1 MRINTNVNAMN
12 AQAHLNNTNK
22 VLGSSLE
29 KLSSGLRINKAA
41 DDASGMAIADKL
53 RTQAS
58 SLNQSIRNANDGI
71 ALVQIADM
79 AMSEQSNI
87 LDTIKTK
94 LIQAKN
100 GTTSGEG
107 IVAIGRDIQKL
118 LTNLNDIA
126 SNTNYNG
133 NTLLQAGNADKD
145 KHANF
150 IFQVGE
156 LGNQTIEVKS
166 ANMIAANTG
175 SAGGS
180 LGLAKGQLNSMVN
193 STGASVAY
201 DSATGSVTFSTVT
214 AASAVALD
222 ASATGFETNALIG
235 GGSAIAS
242 LTAAGA
248 GKAANAVKAE
258 LDKYLSGKM
267 RSVDV
272 ALNDLNKM
280 RSEFGATQNQ
290 LESSVR
296 NLSVTEV
303 NLKNAES
310 GIRDVDYA
318 KESANF
324 NKNNIIAQAGTY
336 AMSQANAM
344 QQNVQRLLQ

>member
-1 MRINTNVNAMN
+1 MRINTNINSMN
-12 AQAHLNNTNK
+12 AQAQAQNTNRN
-22 VLGSSLE
+22 LASSLE

-71 ALVQIADM
+71 ALIQIADM

-87 LDTIKTK
+87 LDIVKTK

-107 IVAIGRDIQKL
+107 LQAIGRDIAKL

-126 SNTNYNG
+126 NNTNYNG
-133 NTLLQAGNADKD
+133 NTLLQAGNGDGS

-150 IFQVGE
+150 TFQVGE
-156 LGNQTIEVKS
+156 LGAQTIEVKS
-166 ANMIAANTG
+166 GNMIAANTSTSG
-175 SAGGS
+175 LAAGS
-180 LGLAKGQLNSMVN
+180 LNGM
-193 STGASVAY
+193 
-201 DSATGSVTFSTVT
+201 TGSVGSLASTGNFLV
-214 AASAVALD
+214 
-222 ASATGFETNALIG
+222 GM
-235 GGSAIAS
+235 GSAMAS
-242 LTAAGA
+242 LQVAGSGA
-248 GKAANAVKAE
+248 KANLKKGSI
-258 LDKYLSGKM
+258 DKMISTKM
-267 RSVDV
+267 ARVDI

-280 RSEFGATQNQ
+280 RSEFGASQQQ

-296 NLSVTEV
+296 NLSVTHV

-318 KESANF
+318 QESANF
-324 NKNNIIAQAGTY
+324 NKTNIISQAGTY
-336 AMSQANAM
+336 AMSQANAI
-344 QQNVQRLLQ
+344 QQNVMRLLQ

>member
-1 MRINTNVNAMN
+1 MRINTNINSMN
-12 AQAHLNNTNK
+12 AQAQAQNTNRN
-22 VLGSSLE
+22 LASSLE

-71 ALVQIADM
+71 ALIQIADM

-87 LDTIKTK
+87 LDIVKTK

-107 IVAIGRDIQKL
+107 LQAIGRDIAKL

-126 SNTNYNG
+126 NNTNYNG
-133 NTLLQAGNADKD
+133 NTLLQAGNGDGS

-150 IFQVGE
+150 TFQVGE
-156 LGNQTIEVKS
+156 LGAQTIEVKS
-166 ANMIAANTG
+166 GNMIAANTSTSG
-175 SAGGS
+175 LAAGS
-180 LGLAKGQLNSMVN
+180 LNGM
-193 STGASVAY
+193 
-201 DSATGSVTFSTVT
+201 TGSVGSLASTGNFLV
-214 AASAVALD
+214 
-222 ASATGFETNALIG
+222 GM
-235 GGSAIAS
+235 GSAMAS
-242 LTAAGA
+242 LQVAGSGA
-248 GKAANAVKAE
+248 KANLKKGSI
-258 LDKYLSGKM
+258 DKMISTKM
-267 RSVDV
+267 ARVDI

-280 RSEFGATQNQ
+280 RSEFGASQQQ

-296 NLSVTEV
+296 NLSVTHV

-318 KESANF
+318 QESANF
-324 NKNNIIAQAGTY
+324 NKTNIISQAGTY
-336 AMSQANAM
+336 AMSQANAI
-344 QQNVQRLLQ
+344 QQNVMKLLQ